1 GNSGLGF
8 SIAGGTDNP
17 HIGDDSSIFITKI
30 IAGGAA
36 AQDGRLRYDD
46 FLCWVAKCFLLY
58 FQTVDRILYV
68 TFSTLVLH
76 YILNKFFSQ
85 KTSFFSLVLSRTCPV
100 ILVQMPD
107 ALWFLVLITGLGFS
121 IAGGVGNQHI
131 PGDNSIYVTKII
143 EGGAAHKDGKLQ
155 IGDKLLAV
163 NSVCLEEVTHEE
175 AVTALKNTSDF
186 VYLKVAKPTS
196 MFMNDS
202 YAPPDITN

>member
-46 FLCWVAKCFLLY
+46 FLFSCIAVWEK
-58 FQTVDRILYV
+58 T
-68 TFSTLVLH
+68 TFDCR
-76 YILNKFFSQ
+76 
-85 KTSFFSLVLSRTCPV
+85 TSFFSLVLSRSCPI
-100 ILVQMPD
+100 IL
-107 ALWFLVLITGLGFS
+107 AGLGFS

>member
-46 FLCWVAKCFLLY
+46 FLCWVTKLNE
-58 FQTVDRILYV
+58 VDVRDVTHSKAVEALKEAGSIVRLYV
-68 TFSTLVLH
+68 KRRKPVTEKIVEIKLV
-76 YILNKFFSQ
+76 KGP
-85 KTSFFSLVLSRTCPV
+85 K
-100 ILVQMPD
+100 
-107 ALWFLVLITGLGFS
+107 GLGFS

-175 AVTALKNTSDF
+175 AVTALKNTTDF

-202 YAPPDITN
+202 YVPPDITN

>member
-36 AQDGRLRYDD
+36 AQDGRLRRVGQITFGYPHAD
-46 FLCWVAKCFLLY
+46 FLICKRVE
-58 FQTVDRILYV
+58 
-68 TFSTLVLH
+68 
-76 YILNKFFSQ
+76 LNKNLFLCPFF
-85 KTSFFSLVLSRTCPV
+85 LSRACP
-100 ILVQMPD
+100 II
-107 ALWFLVLITGLGFS
+107 FGLGFS

-202 YAPPDITN
+202 YVPPDITN

>member
-46 FLCWVAKCFLLY
+46 FLCWVSLGYPCTDFLI
-58 FQTVDRILYV
+58 FKAVDLNINPLFMLGIIPCLNFSKILHIFKSHI
-68 TFSTLVLH
+68 FS
-76 YILNKFFSQ
+76 
-85 KTSFFSLVLSRTCPV
+85 
-100 ILVQMPD
+100 
-107 ALWFLVLITGLGFS
+107 GLGFS

>member
-46 FLCWVAKCFLLY
+46 FLCWVTLGCPCADFLICKVVNFNNNPLLCLVII
-58 FQTVDRILYV
+58 QCLN
-68 TFSTLVLH
+68 FSEIPTH
-76 YILNKFFSQ
+76 IDCR
-85 KTSFFSLVLSRTCPV
+85 TIFFSLALSRTCP
-100 ILVQMPD
+100 I
-107 ALWFLVLITGLGFS
+107 ISGLGFS

-196 MFMNDS
+196 MFINDS

>member
-46 FLCWVAKCFLLY
+46 FLCWVVTLGYPWADFLICEVVEFNNNSL
-58 FQTVDRILYV
+58 LSLV
-68 TFSTLVLH
+68 TIQCLNFSEIPTH
-76 YILNKFFSQ
+76 TDCRTICFFS
-85 KTSFFSLVLSRTCPV
+85 C
-100 ILVQMPD
+100 
-107 ALWFLVLITGLGFS
+107 LGFS

-186 VYLKVAKPTS
+186 VFLKVAKPTS

>member
-36 AQDGRLRYDD
+36 AQDGRLRYGD
-46 FLCWVAKCFLLY
+46 FLLTQCLN
-58 FQTVDRILYV
+58 
-68 TFSTLVLH
+68 FSNIPT
-76 YILNKFFSQ
+76 YTDCRTI
-85 KTSFFSLVLSRTCPV
+85 FFSLVLSRTCP
-100 ILVQMPD
+100 IIS
-107 ALWFLVLITGLGFS
+107 AGLGFS

-202 YAPPDITN
+202 YVPPDITN

>member
-17 HIGDDSSIFITKI
+17 HIGDDASIFITKI

-36 AQDGRLRYDD
+36 AQDGRLRQVGWVTLGYPCVD
-46 FLCWVAKCFLLY
+46 FLIHKVGEFINNPSLCLVTIQCLNFSKIPIHVDGR
-58 FQTVDRILYV
+58 TV
-68 TFSTLVLH
+68 FFPLVLP
-76 YILNKFFSQ
+76 
-85 KTSFFSLVLSRTCPV
+85 RTYP
-100 ILVQMPD
+100 I
-107 ALWFLVLITGLGFS
+107 ISSGLGFS

-186 VYLKVAKPTS
+186 VYLKVAK
-196 MFMNDS
+196 
-202 YAPPDITN
+202 

>member
-17 HIGDDSSIFITKI
+17 HIGDDASIFITKI

-36 AQDGRLRYDD
+36 AQDGRLRIGNSGYPCVD
-46 FLCWVAKCFLLY
+46 FLIHEVVEFNNNPFLCLIII
-58 FQTVDRILYV
+58 QCPN
-68 TFSTLVLH
+68 FSKIPIH
-76 YILNKFFSQ
+76 IN
-85 KTSFFSLVLSRTCPV
+85 C
-100 ILVQMPD
+100 
-107 ALWFLVLITGLGFS
+107 LGFS

>member
-46 FLCWVAKCFLLY
+46 FLCWVAKCFLLD
-58 FQTVDRILYV
+58 FQTVYRTLSV
-68 TFSTLVLH
+68 TFSSFIMLH
-76 YILNKFFSQ
+76 YILNKFFLQ
-85 KTSFFSLVLSRTCPV
+85 KYFVNNEKC
-100 ILVQMPD
+100 
-107 ALWFLVLITGLGFS
+107 LGFS

>member
-46 FLCWVAKCFLLY
+46 FLCWVAKCFLLH
-58 FQTVDRILYV
+58 FQTVNRTLSV
-68 TFSTLVLH
+68 TF
-76 YILNKFFSQ
+76 
-85 KTSFFSLVLSRTCPV
+85 
-100 ILVQMPD
+100 
-107 ALWFLVLITGLGFS
+107 TGLGFS

-196 MFMNDS
+196 MFMNDN